1 METATFSM
9 DNTVSM
15 EPKKASTGM
24 GAGGAVWGLGCRASW
39 RGGAGLASPVDPP
52 LWIWR
57 EVGLLLRSLENLD
70 SRSQDPSQAAR
81 FTGSGRHTETRTCC
95 LELSV
100 LRWRPLK

>member
-15 EPKKASTGM
+15 EPKKASAGM

-39 RGGAGLASPVDPP
+39 RGGVGPAGPADPP

-57 EVGLLLRSLENLD
+57 EVGLLLRSLEDLG
-70 SRSQDPSQAAR
+70 SRPQAPGPRPPAKQQVSKGQAA
-81 FTGSGRHTETRTCC
+81 H
-95 LELSV
+95 
-100 LRWRPLK
+100 